1 MKKIWSCRRTFLSTI
16 ALVGLLYIMSHQQ
29 KDYSFEVVGLALG
42 IGAINAYEKKVK
54 TPSV

>member
-1 MKKIWSCRRTFLSTI
+1 
-16 ALVGLLYIMSHQQ
+16 MSHQQ